1 MDWIYNGVVF
11 DESMIE
17 KSVGFVYIVTNSIT
31 GMKYIGKKVFYF
43 SRKKKTSTSKVK
55 GNKGTKASRTKL
67 DSRLA

>member
-1 MDWIYNGVVF
+1 MEWTYNGQVF
-11 DESMIE
+11 DETLTE
-17 KSVGFVYIVTNSIT
+17 KMAGFVYIVTNTIT

-55 GNKGTKASRTKL
+55 SNKNTKASRTKL